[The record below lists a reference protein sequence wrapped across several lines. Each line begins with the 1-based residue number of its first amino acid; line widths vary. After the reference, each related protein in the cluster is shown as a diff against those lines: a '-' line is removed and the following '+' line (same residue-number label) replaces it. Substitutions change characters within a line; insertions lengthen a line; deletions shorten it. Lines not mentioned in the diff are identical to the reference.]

1 MKSMRSF
8 VGGLVRKPPAR
19 DRECLH
25 LTPALPTRLPGGPGA
40 WVRLALISAV
50 VASNL
55 AAAGPAA
62 GSVSLF
68 DGRTWA
74 NWDHPPHLEGVWE
87 IGDGVIRLRPDQPK
101 REKGKSYDLST
112 AKHYRNFELTLEWRL
127 TGPARMKPLQLL
139 TPDGLEQHDAQGKL
153 IMKEYLSWGD
163 SGVFLRG
170 TRAAQVNIWCQPC
183 GSGEV
188 ATKFKDLK
196 ATKAERMKTMPRVN
210 ADRGRGEWNKFVI
223 TLRGDLVD
231 VVLNDVAVVTGA
243 RVVGV
248 PERGPITL
256 QNHNDAV
263 EYRNI
268 TIKPLA
274 D

>member
-1 MKSMRSF
+1 MKSLRRF
-8 VGGLVRKPPAR
+8 VVYL
-19 DRECLH
+19 
-25 LTPALPTRLPGGPGA
+25 A
-40 WVRLALISAV
+40 WLGSVLSP
-50 VASNL
+50 L
-55 AAAGPAA
+55 AAAPAPAA
-62 GSVSLF
+62 RISLF

-74 NWDHPPHLEGVWE
+74 GWDHPPHLDGVWE
-87 IGDGVIRLRPDQPK
+87 IADGVIRLRPDQPK
-101 REKGKSYDLST
+101 SVKGKSYDLST
-112 AKHYRNFELTLEWRL
+112 AAKFRNFELTLEWRL
-127 TGPARMKPLQLL
+127 TGPEKMKPLQLL

-153 IMKEYLSWGD
+153 IMKEYPSWGD

-188 ATKFKDLK
+188 ATKFKDLA
-196 ATKAERMKTMPRVN
+196 ATREERMKTMPRVR
-210 ADRGRGEWNKFVI
+210 ADRGRGEWNRFVI
-223 TLRGDLVD
+223 TLRGDRVD
-231 VVLNDVAVVTGA
+231 VALNGISVVSGA

-263 EYRNI
+263 EFRNI
-268 TIKPLA
+268 SLQPLA